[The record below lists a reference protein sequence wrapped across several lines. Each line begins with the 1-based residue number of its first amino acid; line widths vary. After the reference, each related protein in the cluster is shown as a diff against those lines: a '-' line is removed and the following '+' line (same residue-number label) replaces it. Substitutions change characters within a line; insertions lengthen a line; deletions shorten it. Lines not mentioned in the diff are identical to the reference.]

1 MVCSFFQGKWGLAAM
16 GTTIKCTANSCGDAA
31 VTVFAQRELCVSHFV
46 SLCYEELER
55 LGRKGRSPKQNV
67 SELAALKLFVTECS
81 RRALEVS
88 LSCKNLD
95 NLQRGRL
102 LDILLWAGELYPV
115 EVPAQEWR
123 FAQSA

>member
-1 MVCSFFQGKWGLAAM
+1 M
-16 GTTIKCTANSCGDAA
+16 GTKNKCTANSCGDAA

-46 SLCYEELER
+46 SHCYEELER
-55 LGRKGRSPKQNV
+55 LDRKGRSPKQNV
-67 SELAALKLFVTECS
+67 CELAALKSFVSECS

-102 LDILLWAGELYPV
+102 LDILLWARELYPP
-115 EVPAQEWR
+115 EVPSREWR
-123 FAQSA
+123 FAKSA